1 MIVVVDYEAGN
12 LYNVGNALTY
22 LGVDFVFSGDPEQVA
37 GASKVIL
44 PGVGSARAAMDSLRE
59 QGLIPVIREL
69 QVPFLGICLGLQILF
84 DSSEEEDTPCLGLMG
99 GRVRAF
105 DDSRVKVPHIGWN
118 QVQRGRSLPEPAGA
132 VGLLDGIPD
141 GSYFYFVHS
150 YYAPSGSDE
159 TVAVTGYA
167 GSFASVV
174 SRKNFWGVQF
184 HPERSGEPGFQVL
197 KNFLAV
203 DEPCS

>member
-37 GASKVIL
+37 RASKVIL

-84 DSSEEEDTPCLGLMG
+84 DSSEEEDTPCLGLLG

-118 QVQRGRSLPEPAGA
+118 QIRRNRSLTAQASAG
-132 VGLLDGIPD
+132 GLLGGIPD

-159 TVAVTGYA
+159 TVAVTDYA
-167 GSFASVV
+167 SSFASVV
-174 SRKNFWGVQF
+174 SRDNFWGVQF

-197 KNFLAV
+197 RNFLAV
-203 DEPCS
+203 DETCS